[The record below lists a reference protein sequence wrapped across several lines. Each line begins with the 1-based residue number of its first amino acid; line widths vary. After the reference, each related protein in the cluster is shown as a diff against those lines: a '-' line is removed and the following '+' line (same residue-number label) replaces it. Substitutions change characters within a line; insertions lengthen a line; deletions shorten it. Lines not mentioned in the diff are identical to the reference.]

1 MVDRDRGT
9 TGFLRVLSVIR
20 HYENANRRFVGSRET
35 RQTPSFLLHAT
46 HADFIRVEPA
56 SVCRAKMYEMSV
68 RPSHISI
75 LIVVFLVF
83 VYCLLMEMCEGER
96 QTTTVVRTSD
106 GRLHTTTRAFPSHDV
121 HDGAR
126 RLRHRLTE
134 PRVLRGESGTARLGQ
149 RSAEPEA
156 HQGGTG
162 ADLPSLS
169 FLTADERTSRFRSR
183 EPVGGSLAPAAR
195 QTTRPAPPAFPP
207 V

>member
-1 MVDRDRGT
+1 MKNVQTDIVRERLSRNYKMFIRISFSLSLLFNGDLRGT
-9 TGFLRVLSVIR
+9 TNNDRCVL
-20 HYENANRRFVGSRET
+20 
-35 RQTPSFLLHAT
+35 
-46 HADFIRVEPA
+46 
-56 SVCRAKMYEMSV
+56 
-68 RPSHISI
+68 
-75 LIVVFLVF
+75 
-83 VYCLLMEMCEGER
+83 
-96 QTTTVVRTSD
+96 TSG

-121 HDGAR
+121 YDGAR

-195 QTTRPAPPAFPP
+195 RTTRPAPPAFPS